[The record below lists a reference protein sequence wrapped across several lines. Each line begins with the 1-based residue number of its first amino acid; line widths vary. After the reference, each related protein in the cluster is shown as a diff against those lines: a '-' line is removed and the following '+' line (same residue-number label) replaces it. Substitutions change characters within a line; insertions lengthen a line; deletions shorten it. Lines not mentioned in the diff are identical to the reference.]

1 MSKSLRTYYQRRI
14 ITVTEQY
21 RFLKFDFHLPLVPFG
36 SMASLRLFACLW
48 VFQSLL
54 LGRLA
59 LAQLDQDYNVRQ
71 VIDPITNNYVTA
83 WF

>member
-1 MSKSLRTYYQRRI
+1 MFKSLCTYYQRRI
-14 ITVTEQY
+14 IAVSEQY
-21 RFLKFDFHLPLVPFG
+21 RSLEFDFHFPLVSFG
-36 SMASLRLFACLW
+36 SMASLRLFAYLW